1 MFNKNLL
8 EQELLFK
15 AVRSGGK
22 GGQNVNKVATCVQL
36 YFDISKTQAFD
47 ENSKQKLATKLANRI
62 SADSILMLDCSETRS
77 QLKNKELVLKKFYT
91 IIQNAL
97 IEQKKLILSPNEKY
111 DSNGN
116 YYFWIPVHL
125 KPCPNGHIY
134 IPNHLSYSTS

>member
-1 MFNKNLL
+1 MDMINKSLV
-8 EQELLFK
+8 EQELIFK

-36 YFDISKTQAFD
+36 YFDLSKTQAFD

-62 SADSILMLDCSETRS
+62 SIDSILMLDCSETRS

-97 IEQKKLILSPNEKY
+97 TEQKKRIKTKTPESVKLKRLSDKKNRSEVKAGR
-111 DSNGN
+111 N
-116 YYFWIPVHL
+116 FKW
-125 KPCPNGHIY
+125 
-134 IPNHLSYSTS
+134 